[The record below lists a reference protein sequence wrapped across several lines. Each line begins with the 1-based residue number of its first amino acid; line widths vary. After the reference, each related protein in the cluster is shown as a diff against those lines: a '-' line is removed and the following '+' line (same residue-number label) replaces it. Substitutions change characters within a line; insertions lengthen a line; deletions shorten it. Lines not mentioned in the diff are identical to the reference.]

1 MRTTQINNTLGKIA
15 TDEMPKQGVI
25 VSLTVKKKGVVR
37 QGKTYDN
44 DLVQVVLWTGFS
56 YQALVERSYKRLRFI
71 QEQGNII
78 HNIAKE
84 SGKTV
89 TVGDAAEALQD
100 IENNFLKIL
109 RGGDES
115 GKPNTSI
122 WEPLKVNGLV
132 VPGAK
137 VYVSPDQWEP
147 KSKIPLGT
155 IYLDGLK
162 IGEKILEPAPN
173 GSWATQHKAKTIAKE
188 TLKSWLP
195 VGRYVRYC
203 LEPKNIKAISIG
215 KDAVDAAKGITLDLD
230 AIRLLFKVAG

>member
-1 MRTTQINNTLGKIA
+1 MRSTQISNSLSKIA
-15 TDEMPKQGVI
+15 DEMPNQGVI
-25 VSLTVKKKGVVR
+25 VSLTVRKKGVVR

-56 YQALVERSYKRLRFI
+56 YQALVERSLKRLRFI

-84 SGKTV
+84 SGKIV

-100 IENNFLKIL
+100 VEANFLKIL
-109 RGGDES
+109 RGGDTANKPSES
-115 GKPNTSI
+115 V
-122 WEPLKVNGLV
+122 WEPLKVNGMV

-137 VYVSPDQWEP
+137 VYVSPDQWG
-147 KSKIPLGT
+147 SKTNIPLGT

-162 IGEKILEPAPN
+162 LGEKVLEPAPN
-173 GSWATQHKAKTIAKE
+173 GSWATQHKAKTLAKE

-195 VGRYVRYC
+195 IGQYVRYC
-203 LEPKNIKAISIG
+203 LEPKAVKAISIG
-215 KDAVDAAKGITLDLD
+215 KEAVNASKGLPIDLD
-230 AIRLLFKVAG
+230 AIRLLFKVAD